1 MKILFD
7 QGTPAPLRA
16 ALENHEVST
25 AFERGWQTLQNGE
38 LLRAA
43 ESDGFDVIVTTD
55 KNLRYQQNLSGRQL
69 AVVVLST
76 TDWRLIRQHTAYVSR
91 TLDAITPAAYVEL
104 PFPPSSIPS

>member
-1 MKILFD
+1 VKILFD

-16 ALENHEVST
+16 SLGNHEVVT
-25 AFERGWQTLQNGE
+25 AFECGWQALQNGE
-38 LLRAA
+38 LLSAA

-55 KNLRYQQNLSGRQL
+55 KNLRYQQNLTGRHL

-91 TLDAITPAAYVEL
+91 TLDAIAPSAYVEL
-104 PFPPSSIPS
+104 PFPPL